1 MGKIMEKT
9 SSVVNKAKAN
19 DIFVRAFKTLWQ
31 GALSY
36 LMLALPALQINF
48 LEIFTDWSVASE
60 FLQTTGLSILCGAL
74 AAGISAVWNGFVRP
88 YAQSLKAKNQGLGL
102 TPEELGVTE
111 EAMSM
116 VVMEDYSSEEN
127 YYEE

>member
-1 MGKIMEKT
+1 MSISEKT
-9 SSVVNKAKAN
+9 TQVVNKAKAN

-36 LMLALPALQINF
+36 LMMALPALDINF
-48 LEIFTDWSVASE
+48 VEIFTDWAVAQE

-88 YAQSLKAKNQGLGL
+88 YAQSLKAKNVELGL
-102 TPEELGVTE
+102 TSNELGVSD
-111 EAMSM
+111 EAMSS
-116 VVMEDYSSEEN
+116 VQSDEYFEE
-127 YYEE
+127 